1 MNLQKTENNFKTK
14 IMSYLDT
21 RDLEIER
28 TELKQEI
35 LNDFL
40 EVFPQYE
47 DMTDTFEDI
56 RLDEEEIESWRDNWQ
71 TELEVIE
78 DINEL
83 ENSVGSEW
91 SYGVTLIDED
101 DFQDYCEELVSDIGD
116 LPKDLPSYISN
127 NIDWEGIAEDLKV
140 DYSEVEFR
148 GTTYLF
154 R

>member
-1 MNLQKTENNFKTK
+1 MD
-14 IMSYLDT
+14 S
-21 RDLEIER
+21 RDLETER
-28 TELKQEI
+28 EDLKQEI

-101 DFQDYCEELVSDIGD
+101 DFQDYCEKLVSDIGD

-127 NIDWEGIAEDLKV
+127 NIDWEGVAEDLKV
-140 DYSEVEFR
+140 DYSEVTFR
-148 GTTYLF
+148 GTSYLY

>member
-1 MNLQKTENNFKTK
+1 MNYF
-14 IMSYLDT
+14 DT

-28 TELKQEI
+28 EDLKQEI

-47 DMTDTFEDI
+47 EMTNDFEDI
-56 RLDEEEIESWRDNWQ
+56 LFEEEEIESWRDNWQ

-83 ENSVGSEW
+83 ENSVGTEW

-127 NIDWEGIAEDLKV
+127 NIDWEGVAEDLKV
-140 DYSEVEFR
+140 DYSEVTFR
-148 GTTYLF
+148 GISYLY

>member
-1 MNLQKTENNFKTK
+1 M
-14 IMSYLDT
+14 YLDT
-21 RDLEIER
+21 RDLETER
-28 TELKQEI
+28 EDLKQEI

-148 GTTYLF
+148 GTSYLY

>member
-1 MNLQKTENNFKTK
+1 MD
-14 IMSYLDT
+14 S

-78 DINEL
+78 AINEL

-91 SYGVTLIDED
+91 SCGVTLIDED

-127 NIDWEGIAEDLKV
+127 NIDWEGVAEDLKV
-140 DYSEVEFR
+140 GYSEATFR
-148 GTTYLF
+148 GTTYLY

>member
-1 MNLQKTENNFKTK
+1 M
-14 IMSYLDT
+14 LDT
-21 RDLEIER
+21 RDLETER
-28 TELKQEI
+28 EDLKQEI

-40 EVFPQYE
+40 EVFSQYE

-127 NIDWEGIAEDLKV
+127 NIDWEGVAEDLKV
-140 DYSEVEFR
+140 DYTEVEFR
-148 GTTYLF
+148 GTTYLY

>member
-1 MNLQKTENNFKTK
+1 MD
-14 IMSYLDT
+14 S
-21 RDLEIER
+21 RDLETER
-28 TELKQEI
+28 EDLKQEI

-127 NIDWEGIAEDLKV
+127 NIDWEGVAEDLKV

-148 GTTYLF
+148 GTSYLY

>member
-1 MNLQKTENNFKTK
+1 
-14 IMSYLDT
+14 MSYLDT
-21 RDLEIER
+21 RDLETER
-28 TELKQEI
+28 EDLKQEI

-101 DFQDYCEELVSDIGD
+101 GFQDYCEELASDIGD

-127 NIDWEGIAEDLKV
+127 NIDWEGVAEDLKV

-148 GTTYLF
+148 GTSYLY

>member
-1 MNLQKTENNFKTK
+1 MD
-14 IMSYLDT
+14 S
-21 RDLEIER
+21 RDLETER
-28 TELKQEI
+28 EDLKQEI

-127 NIDWEGIAEDLKV
+127 NIDWEGVAEDLKV
-140 DYSEVEFR
+140 DYSEVTFR
-148 GTTYLF
+148 GTSYLY

>member
-1 MNLQKTENNFKTK
+1 MD
-14 IMSYLDT
+14 S
-21 RDLEIER
+21 RDLETER
-28 TELKQEI
+28 EDLKQEI

-101 DFQDYCEELVSDIGD
+101 DFQDYCEELVSDIGY

-127 NIDWEGIAEDLKV
+127 NIDWEGVAEDLKV
-140 DYSEVEFR
+140 DYSEVTFR
-148 GTTYLF
+148 GTSYLY

>member
-1 MNLQKTENNFKTK
+1 M
-14 IMSYLDT
+14 YLDT
-21 RDLEIER
+21 RDLETER
-28 TELKQEI
+28 EDLKQEI

-101 DFQDYCEELVSDIGD
+101 DFQDYCEEFIEDCGYIS
-116 LPKDLPSYISN
+116 KDMPMIISN
-127 NIDWEGIAEDLKV
+127 NIDWTGIADDMKQ
-140 DYSEVEFR
+140 DYSEIEYQ
-148 GTTYLF
+148 GNTYLY
-154 R
+154 RS